1 MFCSKCGKTLTM
13 EDQQCPYCGNP
24 VGESRFEGTPY
35 TSAQSQIP
43 PEGQVKQAPASYTR
57 TTYTTMPENQQTG
70 GAVDSRTTYRPVY
83 EGASAPEEVRRD
95 MRAAFNDGQKQ
106 RTGGRIEDLSDEAK
120 DTLNAVDEEL
130 QLEDMDTSDLRTR
143 PIASTGRAG
152 ISAGVEDYIQK
163 LEANQTR
170 RANRRRRIQEVP
182 VEEDAYVTPE
192 DGQPVYEEYPDDAY
206 DGQSEV
212 FDDIP
217 EEEYD
222 DMGGGR
228 TLGLQDILKVA
239 AAMVVL
245 AALVVGGVLW
255 FRHMRDNVSS
265 ARIEGVS
272 ETLYT
277 NGIALIK
284 SHTDQAYVTELKNLY
299 ASNGYLGVANRAAN
313 DSAAIDA
320 LMPGEPSGNDSLFV
334 EALQTIQKNIGSAVL
349 MDAMQAESGA
359 DPNGEQSQSRWS
371 IVNSAI
377 SELESATT
385 ATDLTAILN
394 GEKITVVTEATP
406 APTPEAVTYQTLSKG
421 AKSDAVLAL
430 QNRLY
435 ELGYLNDDR
444 DGNFGNKT
452 QTAVKL
458 FQSAV
463 GIEATGIADS
473 ATQERLFADDAPRN
487 GGAVTPPPATAADD
501 LFDNVDTGNTTAA
514 LPDDEDDFAIAYEF
528 GNSEEDLA

>member
-1 MFCSKCGKTLTM
+1 
-13 EDQQCPYCGNP
+13 
-24 VGESRFEGTPY
+24 
-35 TSAQSQIP
+35 
-43 PEGQVKQAPASYTR
+43 
-57 TTYTTMPENQQTG
+57 
-70 GAVDSRTTYRPVY
+70 
-83 EGASAPEEVRRD
+83 
-95 MRAAFNDGQKQ
+95 
-106 RTGGRIEDLSDEAK
+106 
-120 DTLNAVDEEL
+120 
-130 QLEDMDTSDLRTR
+130 
-143 PIASTGRAG
+143 
-152 ISAGVEDYIQK
+152 
-163 LEANQTR
+163 
-170 RANRRRRIQEVP
+170 
-182 VEEDAYVTPE
+182 
-192 DGQPVYEEYPDDAY
+192 
-206 DGQSEV
+206 
-212 FDDIP
+212 
-217 EEEYD
+217 
-222 DMGGGR
+222 
-228 TLGLQDILKVA
+228 
-239 AAMVVL
+239 
-245 AALVVGGVLW
+245 
-255 FRHMRDNVSS
+255 
-265 ARIEGVS
+265 
-272 ETLYT
+272 
-277 NGIALIK
+277 
-284 SHTDQAYVTELKNLY
+284 
-299 ASNGYLGVANRAAN
+299 VANRAAN

-371 IVNSAI
+371 IVNSAV

-458 FQSAV
+458 FQAAV
-463 GIEATGIADS
+463 GIGATGIADS

-501 LFDNVDTGNTTAA
+501 LFDTTAA